1 MLQYNNQHKLVYIDP
16 LDSHGEYEIIGMED
30 LMAKEK
36 PTALSPRDYKDATS
50 GPISPQ

>member
-30 LMAKEK
+30 LMIKGQL
-36 PTALSPRDYKDATS
+36 TSLSPEDYKDSKS
-50 GPISPQ
+50 GPISQQ

>member
-16 LDSHGEYEIIGMED
+16 LDSQGEHEIIGMED
-30 LMAKEK
+30 LMIESP
-36 PTALSPRDYKDATS
+36 PTALSSRDYKDATS

>member
-30 LMAKEK
+30 LIIESP
-36 PTALSPRDYKDATS
+36 PTALSPLDYKDSTS